1 MLVKTRIDLMAKDLS
16 KTALD
21 IAMKRILLLSA
32 GAKLASRVTDIPPSV
47 AQRLRSSNPDK
58 NKKSGNFYA
67 SYYKRYIRRT
77 TY

>member
-1 MLVKTRIDLMAKDLS
+1 MVKTRIDLMAKDLS
-16 KTALD
+16 KTAFD
-21 IAMKRILLLSA
+21 IAVKRILLSVE
-32 GAKLASRVTDIPPSV
+32 AKLASQVTDIPPSV
-47 AQRLRSSNPDK
+47 AHRLRSSNPHE

>member
-1 MLVKTRIDLMAKDLS
+1 MVKTRIDLMAKDLS

-21 IAMKRILLLSA
+21 IAMKRILLSV

-58 NKKSGNFYA
+58 NKK
-67 SYYKRYIRRT
+67 KW
-77 TY
+77 